1 MKFTPLKV
9 AGAFLIEEEPR
20 RDARGDL
27 ARVFCQREFE
37 AHGLVYAVAQ
47 MNRSRTHRRGTVRGL
62 HYQIPPHAEAK
73 LFRCTRGSLV
83 HVMAD
88 MRHGSETFLQWHAER
103 LTADNGKIVY
113 VPPGVAHGI
122 QTLEDDVET
131 TYMTSSFYAP
141 EHERGCR
148 WDDPRLAI
156 AWPIGPADVILSEKD
171 AGYAP
176 LGMGFSG
183 VRL

>member
-1 MKFTPLKV
+1 MRFTALKL
-9 AGAFLIEEEPR
+9 AGAFLIEEEPH

-27 ARVFCQREFE
+27 ARVFCVREFA
-37 AHGLVYAVAQ
+37 AHGIDYAVVQ
-47 MNRSRTHRRGTVRGL
+47 MNRSRTHRRGTIRGL
-62 HYQIPPHAEAK
+62 HYQVPPAAEAK

-83 HVMAD
+83 HVMVD
-88 MRHGSETFLQWHAER
+88 MRRGSETFLGWHAER
-103 LTADNGKIVY
+103 LTADNGKTML

-156 AWPIGPADVILSEKD
+156 AWPIGPPDVILSEKD
-171 AGYAP
+171 AGYPPLAP
-176 LGMGFSG
+176 DFMV